1 MEDEDSLCRQ
11 VDGLRAEL
19 DAMRRRYVGVL
30 EKSEAEAAG
39 LRSQVVGLQREL
51 AEARLA
57 ETEAR
62 HETEGLRH
70 LARIVEAQHED
81 SAPASAASAVG
92 ERRRQGVE
100 QPRSERPAHDAA
112 VLSKATPDVRELLE
126 QSHADLERTYAELR
140 WWEEHGPQLV
150 HRSDDLAMQLEN
162 ASRASSEAAAQV
174 AHLRTQLQAAHEEE
188 HGGRAERASLQQAC
202 VQLQGRL
209 DDVEGGKAE
218 LEELVRRLA
227 AQQHASAARER
238 DSYQAKLRLSM
249 ALNGT
254 SDGDSGW
261 DHTDLASLATRA
273 EGMQKEVEEAA
284 ASLSEAQTLRARHEQ
299 DIEQLHAQLVQVKGQ
314 RDHQRDAA
322 KRWRAMAEQA
332 DAVAAIGL
340 QHQPGQR
347 SSGNSSRASGTSL
360 RLVSAGKGRS
370 GKGGLPPR
378 SATDT
383 SWGRHGDSSTAA
395 FQRESSTPGRNVPAA
410 PAAGTAAYGATAA
423 AINTSAERLPSSLT
437 SSSPSITQ
445 QLMMHLQS
453 PMPGN

>member
-1 MEDEDSLCRQ
+1 MTLKALVHRS
-11 VDGLRAEL
+11 
-19 DAMRRRYVGVL
+19 RYTGAL
-30 EKSEAEAAG
+30 EKSESEAAH
-39 LRSQVVGLQREL
+39 LRAQVVGLQREL

-81 SAPASAASAVG
+81 GAPATTAAPGAM
-92 ERRRQGVE
+92 EARRRQGAQ
-100 QPRSERPAHDAA
+100 QPHAERSAHDAA
-112 VLSKATPDVRELLE
+112 VLSKATPDVRALLE

-162 ASRASSEAAAQV
+162 ASRASSEAATQV

-188 HGGRAERASLQQAC
+188 HSGRAERASLQQAC

-209 DDVEGGKAE
+209 DDVESGKAE

-238 DSYQAKLRLSM
+238 DSYQARLRLSM

-261 DHTDLASLATRA
+261 DHTDLASLAARA
-273 EGMQKEVEEAA
+273 EGMRKEVEEAA
-284 ASLSEAQTLRARHEQ
+284 ASLSEAQALRVRDER
-299 DIEQLHAQLVQVKGQ
+299 DIEQLHAQLAQAKGQ

-340 QHQPGQR
+340 QQHHLGQR
-347 SSGNSSRASGTSL
+347 SSDKISRASGTSL
-360 RLVSAGKGRS
+360 RLVSAGKGR
-370 GKGGLPPR
+370 GGTGGLPPR
-378 SATDT
+378 RATDN
-383 SWGRHGDSSTAA
+383 SWNRQGDSSAA
-395 FQRESSTPGRNVPAA
+395 ALQHDSSTPGRNVPAA
-410 PAAGTAAYGATAA
+410 SAAAAAADGATAGT
-423 AINTSAERLPSSLT
+423 INTAPDRQPSSLT
-437 SSSPSITQ
+437 SSSPSITK

-453 PMPGN
+453 PMPGR